1 MRERAFLRRL
11 QAELPGWVARG
22 WLTPENSRA
31 ILDEAAA
38 RAAAP
43 VHFLSSALGVLGA
56 VLLGAGVIT
65 FFAANWGVIP
75 KAGKLALLLGALW
88 AAYLAAGWMLA
99 RGGAPRIGQA
109 LLLLGVILFGA
120 NIMLI
125 AQIYHI
131 DAHYPDG
138 VLTWALGALLA
149 AWLLDSQP
157 AMVAA
162 LALATLWTAM
172 EGFGFDRTLH
182 WPYLAFL
189 AAGLVPVLRARWEFA
204 LRVALAGLLLWS
216 AQALPSVPQWG
227 RFALASLAQVYFL
240 AYLSLFLSSFVLE
253 RREALAWT
261 APAVRRFAGFAALG
275 ALYVLTFPL
284 VSDFDETFG
293 MARRAE
299 VPLPMWAAVSFALMA
314 AAAGLAL
321 AAARGAPPEAA
332 RRLRWGWAL
341 LAAVCA
347 LIAANLL
354 LAPPLRDLVPILYNL
369 AFFAGLAWIIAA
381 ASERG
386 DKGTVNMAFAF
397 FAVGLASRYLDTFWT
412 LLGRSYFF
420 MGGGLLLLAAGF
432 LLERQRRRITREMEG
447 RGRGERP

>member
-1 MRERAFLRRL
+1 MRERAFLQRL
-11 QAELPGWVARG
+11 QSERPGWVARG
-22 WLTPENSRA
+22 WVTPGNARA
-31 ILDEAAA
+31 ILDDAAA
-38 RAAAP
+38 RAGTPAG
-43 VHFLSSALGVLGA
+43 FLSSALGVLGA

-75 KAGKLALLLGALW
+75 KAGKLALLFGAMW
-88 AAYLAAGWMLA
+88 VAYAAAGWMLS
-99 RGGAPRIGQA
+99 RGGAPRAGQA

-149 AWLLDSQP
+149 AWLLESQP

-172 EGFGFDRTLH
+172 EGFDFDRTLH
-182 WPYLAFL
+182 WPYLLFW
-189 AAGLVPVLRARWEFA
+189 AAALVPVLRARWEFA

-216 AQALPSVPQWG
+216 AQALPSLPLWG
-227 RFALASLAQVYFL
+227 RFALAGLTQVYFL
-240 AYLSLFLSSFVLE
+240 AYLALFLSSFVLE

-261 APAVRRFAGFAALG
+261 APALRRFAGFAALG
-275 ALYVLTFPL
+275 ALYVLTFPGI
-284 VSDFDETFG
+284 SDFDETFG
-293 MARRAE
+293 AKPRAE
-299 VPLPMWAAVSFALMA
+299 VPLAVWAALSFALMA
-314 AAAGLAL
+314 VVAGLAL
-321 AAARGAPPEAA
+321 LAARQAPPEAA

-341 LAAVCA
+341 LGTVCA

-354 LAPPLRDLVPILYNL
+354 LPPLRDFVPILFNL
-369 AFFAGLAWIIAA
+369 VFFGGLAWIIAA

-397 FAVGLASRYLDTFWT
+397 FAVGIVSRYLDTFWT

-420 MGGGLLLLAAGF
+420 MGGGLLLLVAGY
-432 LLERQRRRITREMEG
+432 LLERQRRRITREMEA
-447 RGRGERP
+447 RGREGQP